1 MTTLALLVLGVLARV
16 ALAAAVRSVGARYRR
31 LRSRVRRLTRTRV
44 VLTTKAPARRGR
56 TGRRTRR

>member
-1 MTTLALLVLGVLARV
+1 MTTLALLVLGVLAGV

-44 VLTTKAPARRGR
+44 VLTTAPTTRRSR
-56 TGRRTRR
+56 SGRRSRR

>member
-1 MTTLALLVLGVLARV
+1 MTTLALLVLGVLAGV
-16 ALAAAVRSVGARYRR
+16 ALASAARSTAARYRR

-56 TGRRTRR
+56 PGRRTRR